1 MGCPDW
7 WGVLLRCPD
16 FIVSTEIVPSLFKAV
31 TDRVSVAVGVVK
43 SDDRF
48 ETREGNVG

>member
-1 MGCPDW
+1 M
-7 WGVLLRCPD
+7 RCPD
-16 FIVSTEIVPSLFKAV
+16 LEIVPSLFKAV
-31 TDRVSVAVGVVK
+31 TDGVSVAVGVVE

>member
-1 MGCPDW
+1 M
-7 WGVLLRCPD
+7 RCPD
-16 FIVSTEIVPSLFKAV
+16 FIVSQQIVCSLFKAV
-31 TDRVSVAVGVVK
+31 TDGVSVAVGVVE